1 MLSGDIKAADYEA
14 VTHDFAEIL
23 QFIRLSRKYPN
34 FQIPPS
40 VNLNHPLWDHIGS
53 VKKSVGTDPGLHI
66 HLNCFSKKDYY
77 YLCTLYMSGDLEAL
91 LQPILLNEE
100 MREKHSL
107 GDLKL
112 GVNIPPEE
120 VKKAVEEIQKAKP
133 EDSLEV
139 TDLDADMATGLVLSE
154 PSCSTWGAAKRYLQ
168 SIGING
174 K

>member
-1 MLSGDIKAADYEA
+1 
-14 VTHDFAEIL
+14 
-23 QFIRLSRKYPN
+23 
-34 FQIPPS
+34 
-40 VNLNHPLWDHIGS
+40 
-53 VKKSVGTDPGLHI
+53 
-66 HLNCFSKKDYY
+66 
-77 YLCTLYMSGDLEAL
+77 MSGDLEAL

-107 GDLKL
+107 GDVEL

-139 TDLDADMATGLVLSE
+139 TDLDADMATVLVLSK

-174 K
+174 R